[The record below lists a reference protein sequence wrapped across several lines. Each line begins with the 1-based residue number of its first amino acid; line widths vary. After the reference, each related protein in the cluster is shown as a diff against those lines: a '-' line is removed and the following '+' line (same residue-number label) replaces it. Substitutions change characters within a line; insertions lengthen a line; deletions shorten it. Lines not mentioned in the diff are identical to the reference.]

1 MYRERKNEKREKEYK
16 EIKRIYILLVLIMPI
31 TYRTKEQ
38 RINEVKPIIQ
48 KLSEL
53 NIKAAEH
60 EEIRELLQK
69 IQTYIHQGERIE
81 INIPFPIADVDIVGV
96 LASDIKERVYMK
108 FTKS

>member
-1 MYRERKNEKREKEYK
+1 
-16 EIKRIYILLVLIMPI
+16 MPT

-53 NIKAAEH
+53 KIKASEH

-69 IQTYIHQGERIE
+69 IQVYIHQGERIE

-96 LASDIKERVYMK
+96 LATDVKERVYMK
-108 FTKS
+108 FTRHND